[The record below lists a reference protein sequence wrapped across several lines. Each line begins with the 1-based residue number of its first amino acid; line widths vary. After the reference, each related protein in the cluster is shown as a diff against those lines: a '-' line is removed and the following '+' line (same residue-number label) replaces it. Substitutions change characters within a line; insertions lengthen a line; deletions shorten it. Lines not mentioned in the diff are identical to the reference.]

1 MIVMMSMPWFGSF
14 TDRWENFLTRLWQV
28 VNKENCSEL
37 LYIQRT
43 LVLSFGQ
50 NADIYFLSTPRFSQS
65 WNLLLQICWQCIPA
79 PHQRKYPQ
87 IKKKEIIYIQR
98 DIISKPTLFQLWVW
112 WQIVVF
118 LEISNVIW
126 SPYHIYLS
134 WNIISSTINISY
146 FFVVST
152 SSSGNTSGPKKK
164 SNRQNKVWDKFGG
177 WSMKQIWKMSQIRKL
192 STSFSTNLEF
202 PFYQLQTQGGT
213 DQASFTIWVK
223 YKEWKPIVLINEL
236 CLSLLMR
243 FEVPD

>member
-1 MIVMMSMPWFGSF
+1 M
-14 TDRWENFLTRLWQV
+14 
-28 VNKENCSEL
+28 
-37 LYIQRT
+37 
-43 LVLSFGQ
+43 
-50 NADIYFLSTPRFSQS
+50 
-65 WNLLLQICWQCIPA
+65 
-79 PHQRKYPQ
+79 
-87 IKKKEIIYIQR
+87 KKEKIIYIQR
-98 DIISKPTLFQLWVW
+98 DIISKPILFQIWVW
-112 WQIVVF
+112 WQTFVF
-118 LEISNVIW
+118 LEISSSIW

-164 SNRQNKVWDKFGG
+164 SNRQNKVRDKFGR
-177 WSMKQIWKMSQIRKL
+177 WSMKQIWKMSQLREL
-192 STSFSTNLEF
+192 STSFQTNLEF

-213 DQASFTIWVK
+213 NQASFTNWVK